1 MHTLASNISTVSG
14 AIDETNRSAG
24 QVRDASGT
32 VSDAAQRLPDEVRSF
47 FIKLRTGPM
56 DRRAE
61 PDPTYRVPSAV
72 SKAGR
77 SQSRRSPDPASC
89 RTRPAAP
96 ANSITARPTAA

>member
-61 PDPTYRVPSAV
+61 PDPTYRGPE
-72 SKAGR
+72 
-77 SQSRRSPDPASC
+77 RRQQGGA
-89 RTRPAAP
+89 
-96 ANSITARPTAA
+96 ITKQKVG

>member
-47 FIKLRTGPM
+47 FRCV
-56 DRRAE
+56 R
-61 PDPTYRVPSAV
+61 
-72 SKAGR
+72 
-77 SQSRRSPDPASC
+77 
-89 RTRPAAP
+89 
-96 ANSITARPTAA
+96 